1 MHGKKLSG
9 LIRCAAVLCVF
20 LALAGCKP
28 SPAFVETVYD
38 DRARETDE
46 RSDVSEVENDED
58 NTEEDTELPP
68 REFEEDVGKDRGR
81 EREDPTAGEE
91 EQENDAPKP
100 EHNEDANPDEGPGTG
115 EPTPEPQE
123 ESAPPTEEPA
133 PPERPAETPPPTP
146 EPTEA
151 PAPVESPTPEAQPQQ
166 LRQVVDAAGRRV
178 DLPEAVEHVAA
189 VGEAAVL
196 VEMLGGAGRL
206 SASSAS
212 LAAGLSGELL
222 EHDCELLWSGD
233 GHSPLSDEGF
243 ARLLEIAPQACLE
256 VSGQTSFTEEQLS
269 ALEAAGIAYVVLPA
283 LNTDEGIRQA
293 VTLIGQVLGSEGEVN
308 AQRRA
313 EDYLAFHDR
322 VLALA
327 ASRVNPWLPDGVDY
341 ATGNAAGAS
350 GTEGV
355 TALYIRGWDAA
366 AAWSLHDDA
375 YETLSGTGLPY
386 TETGYLRSPVTYYL
400 SLAGVANA
408 AALKENN
415 YSLKQSKLRYVS
427 PIHSPNKTL
436 SVEGSAGVTYDPSY
450 VFTSAGGS
458 FLGESGFPFV
468 IVADDET
475 KRGIE
480 ESPLWQDY
488 GMTGSATGLTSGYGF
503 LDANGDIVLSTVHGP
518 YEVLVLPTGV
528 GNWAEGSA
536 ESVLTVLWAACRLR
550 GAVTEGELRAFT
562 AEFYDR
568 FYGIRLSDGQLD
580 RLLHEGS
587 Q

>member
-1 MHGKKLSG
+1 MHGRKLSG

-46 RSDVSEVENDED
+46 QANVSEVENDEE
-58 NTEEDTELPP
+58 NTDEDTELPP
-68 REFEEDVGKDRGR
+68 QEFEEDVGKERGR

-91 EQENDAPKP
+91 ERENDAPKP
-100 EHNEDANPDEGPGTG
+100 EHNEDANPDEGPDAG
-115 EPTPEPQE
+115 EPTPEPPE
-123 ESAPPTEEPA
+123 ETAPPPEE
-133 PPERPAETPPPTP
+133 PAETPPPAP
-146 EPTEA
+146 EPEASPAPEA
-151 PAPVESPTPEAQPQQ
+151 PPEPG
-166 LRQVVDAAGRRV
+166 RQVVDAAGRRV

-206 SASSAS
+206 TAASAS

-222 EHDCELLWSGD
+222 GHDCELLWSGD
-233 GHSPLSDEGF
+233 GHSPLSEEGF
-243 ARLLEIAPQACLE
+243 SRLLALAPQACLE
-256 VSGQTSFTEEQLS
+256 ISGQMSFTEEQLS
-269 ALEAAGIAYVVLPA
+269 ALEAAGIAYVVLPS
-283 LNTDEGIRQA
+283 LNTDEGIKQA
-293 VTLIGQVLGSEGEVN
+293 VALIGQVLGSEGELN
-308 AQRRA
+308 AQQRS
-313 EDYLAFHDR
+313 EEYLAFHDR
-322 VLALA
+322 VLALL
-327 ASRVNPWLPDGVDY
+327 ASRVSPYLPDGVDY
-341 ATGNAAGAS
+341 ATGNAAGAT

-355 TALYIRGWDAA
+355 TALYISGWDATA
-366 AAWSLHDDA
+366 SWSLHDDA

-415 YSLKQSKLRYVS
+415 YSIKQSKLKYLS

-436 SVEGSAGVTYDPSY
+436 SVEGSAGIGYDPSY
-450 VFTSAGGS
+450 VFTSAGGV

-468 IVADDET
+468 IAASEEV
-475 KRGIE
+475 KSGVE

-503 LDANGDIVLSTVHGP
+503 LDSNGDIVISTVHGP
-518 YEVLVLPTGV
+518 YTVLVLPSGV
-528 GNWAEGSA
+528 GSWAEGSA
-536 ESVLTVLWAACRLR
+536 ESVLTTLWAACKLR
-550 GAVTEGELRAFT
+550 GAVSEGELRAFT
-562 AEFYDR
+562 AEFYER
-568 FYGIRLSDGQLD
+568 FYGVKLSEGQLD
-580 RLLHEGS
+580 RILHEGS
-587 Q
+587 E

>member
-123 ESAPPTEEPA
+123 ESAPPPEEPA
-133 PPERPAETPPPTP
+133 PPEGPAETPPPTP
-146 EPTEA
+146 EPTEE
-151 PAPVESPTPEAQPQQ
+151 PAPEASPAPDASLEQ

-206 SASSAS
+206 SASSAG

-233 GHSPLSDEGF
+233 GRSPLSDEGF
-243 ARLLEIAPQACLE
+243 SRLLELAPQACLE
-256 VSGQTSFTEEQLS
+256 LSGQLSFSEEQLS
-269 ALEAAGIAYVVLPA
+269 ALEKAGIAYVVLPA
-283 LNTDEGIRQA
+283 LTTDEGIRQA
-293 VTLIGQVLGSEGEVN
+293 VTLIGEVLGSNGELD
-308 AQRRA
+308 AKKRA
-313 EDYLAFHDR
+313 EEYLAFHDR
-322 VLALA
+322 ALALA
-327 ASRVNPWLPDGVDY
+327 ASRVNSWLPDGVDY

-355 TALYIRGWDAA
+355 TALYISGWDAA

-408 AALKENN
+408 AALKENY

-450 VFTSAGGS
+450 VFTSAAGV

-468 IVADDET
+468 IAADDET